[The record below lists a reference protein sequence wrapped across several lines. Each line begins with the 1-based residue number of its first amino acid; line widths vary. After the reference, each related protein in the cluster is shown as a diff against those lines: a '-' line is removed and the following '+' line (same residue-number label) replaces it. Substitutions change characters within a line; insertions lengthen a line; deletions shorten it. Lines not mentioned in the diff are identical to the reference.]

1 MKKIL
6 IINILLSFLSFGRS
20 IIGNTI
26 FLEDEDI
33 HVLETNDNAGE
44 YLENKYPG
52 KYAIEIKDD
61 NVYIYP
67 KIQSIEINS
76 KVTSKDEIQ
85 NYLPS
90 LYIGKIIKDETNLID
105 NIDSDIAS
113 SNKNM
118 YLYTRMS
125 IDEEGKYSAII
136 DEYVEKDLNID
147 LDLNLS
153 NVNSK
158 FDLKLQKTNFNKGDI
173 FNFEAG
179 VSTTEFKPKVAAE
192 YILNDSKFKNV
203 YSLKMG
209 YNEKMYLNAD
219 FKRYIYSSE
228 NKGKLEFLI
237 LNSKIGF
244 NYLDNSYVYS
254 EFDLNYKYKNNSY
267 VKLDFKGGLGV
278 KTKLSAFSL
287 EPYIKSSVLFEYYGG
302 ITKIYLK
309 GLLNF
314 NLMKADNKNLFILE
328 DDIDNIIKGDIIT
341 GWDAKIELPKIY
353 FSNMYVFN
361 DFYISKKYGIND
373 NKYVSNIGLG
383 FETDFFDDMHIKTEF
398 GKNYK
403 NNKSSFL
410 FNLGLKMSY

>member
-1 MKKIL
+1 MKKFL
-6 IINILLSFLSFGRS
+6 IINIFLSFISFGRD

-33 HVLETNDNAGE
+33 YILKTNDNPEE

-52 KYAIEIKDD
+52 KYALEFKDD

-67 KIQSIEINS
+67 KIEYIEINS

-147 LDLNLS
+147 LNLNLS
-153 NVNSK
+153 NINSK
-158 FDLKLQKTNFNKGDI
+158 FDLKLQKTNFNKSDI

-179 VSTTEFKPKVAAE
+179 VSTTEFKPKVVAE

-209 YNEKMYLNAD
+209 YNEKMYLNGE

-267 VKLDFKGGLGV
+267 VKLDIKGGLGV

-287 EPYIKSSVLFEYYGG
+287 EPYVKSSVLFEYYGG

-314 NLMKADNKNLFILE
+314 NLMKADNRSLFILE

-353 FSNMYVFN
+353 FTNMYVFN

-383 FETDFFDDMHIKTEF
+383 FETDFFDDMYIKTEF

>member
-1 MKKIL
+1 MKKFL
-6 IINILLSFLSFGRS
+6 IINIFLSFISFGRD

-33 HVLETNDNAGE
+33 YILKTNDNPEE

-52 KYAIEIKDD
+52 KYALEFKDD

-67 KIQSIEINS
+67 KIEYIEINS

-90 LYIGKIIKDETNLID
+90 LYIGKIIKDDTKLID
-105 NIDSDIAS
+105 NIDSDIAA

-125 IDEEGKYSAII
+125 IDEEGKYGAII
-136 DEYVEKDLNID
+136 DEYIEKDLNID
-147 LDLNLS
+147 LNLNLS
-153 NVNSK
+153 NINSK
-158 FDLKLQKTNFNKGDI
+158 FDLKLQKTNFNKSDI

-179 VSTTEFKPKVAAE
+179 VSTTEFKPKVEAE
-192 YILNDSKFKNV
+192 YILNDSKFHNV

-219 FKRYIYSSE
+219 LKRYIYSSE
-228 NKGKLEFLI
+228 NKGKLDFVI
-237 LNSKIGF
+237 LNPKIGF
-244 NYLDNSYVYS
+244 YYLDNSYIYS
-254 EFDLNYKYKNNSY
+254 EFNLNYKYNTNSY
-267 VKLDFKGGLGV
+267 IKLDVKGGLGFR
-278 KTKLSAFSL
+278 TKVSKFLL
-287 EPYIKSSVLFEYYGG
+287 EPYVKSSVLFEYNGE
-302 ITKIYLK
+302 ISKIYLK
-309 GLLNF
+309 GILNF
-314 NLMKADNKNLFILE
+314 NLMKADNKSLFILE

-361 DFYISKKYGIND
+361 DFYVSKRHGIND
-373 NKYVSNIGLG
+373 NNYFSNIGLG
-383 FETDFFDDMHIKTEF
+383 FETEFFDDINIKTEF

-410 FNLGLKMSY
+410 FNFGLRMNY